1 MKRIFYFA
9 AMALAACTVIS
20 CEKEDPIDPGTPGGG
35 DDTTPTKLAT
45 PNVKAEVGETEV
57 LVSWEAV
64 ANAASYEYT
73 VDNGAATAIEATSV
87 TLAVADLGA
96 GNHTV
101 SVTALPAEGS
111 KDYTKSDAGTCSF
124 NIKEEEGDD
133 PNPPTGNLADWI
145 GTYTATAE
153 KGLLVGTDSEGY
165 ITYAETTAPASFEIT
180 ISENALT
187 DGTPIAVIEGLSLV
201 KFQDGSSPFA
211 AAYVQSDGSLSMGF
225 DISVG
230 TVNATYAG
238 GTTVEMSLIWTPFLL
253 IEGGNEDGSDLITPI
268 YDGVATYVLRNED
281 GVITLSGGEGSIE
294 GFPYTVLGA
303 EAMGYD
309 ANGQLG
315 IFNSSGDVHPAG
327 TITLTK
333 TSNNAPAANFSSNM
347 KFNARANFLMPFSM
361 VK

>member
-20 CEKEDPIDPGTPGGG
+20 CEEKEDPKDPGTPGGG

-124 NIKEEEGDD
+124 NIEEEGDD
-133 PNPPTGNLADWI
+133 PNPPTGDVSEDLKEWI
-145 GTYTATAE
+145 GTYSATSTQQVE
-153 KGLLVGTDSEGY
+153 FVNNNGSLGMNLLDGGAT
-165 ITYAETTAPASFEIT
+165 FEIT
-180 ISENALT
+180 IEASEDPNYVYVYGFSKVDSSIPA
-187 DGTPIAVIEGLSLV
+187 IATI
-201 KFQDGSSPFA
+201 F
-211 AAYVQSDGSLSMGF
+211 
-225 DISVG
+225 
-230 TVNATYAG
+230 T
-238 GTTVEMSLIWTPFLL
+238 
-253 IEGGNEDGSDLITPI
+253 NEDGSLKALGLLADSQPITQDNEGYDMAYYGVCDRSGTLTFVTGLPYTFAFINNGGTITSEAYQGALNEAGTDLFKV
-268 YDGVATYVLRNED
+268 VATDLFSSDGQYINIYYSNLPVQIPA
-281 GVITLSGGEGSIE
+281 GVITL
-294 GFPYTVLGA
+294 TK
-303 EAMGYD
+303 
-309 ANGQLG
+309 
-315 IFNSSGDVHPAG
+315 SS
-327 TITLTK
+327 
-333 TSNNAPAANFSSNM
+333 SNAPAANFNSNM
-347 KFNARANFLMPFSM
+347 RFMANPSFLMPFS
-361 VK
+361 VAK

>member
-20 CEKEDPIDPGTPGGG
+20 CEKEDPKDPGTPGGG

-133 PNPPTGNLADWI
+133 PNPPTGDVPEEYAGYVGTWTVTTTQSMIWDDDPENPGYVMPQYVNEPLEFNVDIAYDSESEVLLITGWTPGESAFGQALPLLAAMDAEFGGVQIYSGTQI
-145 GTYTATAE
+145 GTIDEQGTEVLMWLASDVDCQIVSIEQFPAYTLTLSSD
-153 KGLLVGTDSEGY
+153 GNT
-165 ITYAETTAPASFEIT
+165 IT
-180 ISENALT
+180 
-187 DGTPIAVIEGLSLV
+187 GTPNTLTFNLQG
-201 KFQDGSSPFA
+201 
-211 AAYVQSDGSLSMGF
+211 
-225 DISVG
+225 
-230 TVNATYAG
+230 G
-238 GTTVEMSLIWTPFLL
+238 GTKDITMNSIEIYGYNTVSGELGVYTMDAASPAGSFTMTKSSAGAPTNAPIFDA
-253 IEGGNEDGSDLITPI
+253 GRVFGNP
-268 YDGVATYVLRNED
+268 VHKANYVLR
-281 GVITLSGGEGSIE
+281 
-294 GFPYTVLGA
+294 
-303 EAMGYD
+303 
-309 ANGQLG
+309 
-315 IFNSSGDVHPAG
+315 
-327 TITLTK
+327 
-333 TSNNAPAANFSSNM
+333 
-347 KFNARANFLMPFSM
+347 
-361 VK
+361 